1 MLQPCCHP
9 NSTYFHTQ
17 CTVTVHSS
25 LVESILEKG
34 LSNTTS
40 FLGLSACQ
48 LQAVECVFP
57 AVILTLALDG
67 VIIHT
72 FPNAPGSWYDSNI
85 DEKLYTKLIYHM
97 GYLLIE
103 YWFRWV
109 IRLNVLM
116 GLSLDFR
123 GFAGKGVI
131 GKSEESLASKSKLWL
146 SWLLSKSALWLVGC
160 HAMMNV
166 VIALFGSRNAE
177 SSFWPILSL
186 RPSMFGSKSWAWSST
201 RDKERDSKPEG
212 FQPWMLGHNCV
223 TNNKWEIANLDS
235 TQGMMKSTS

>member
-1 MLQPCCHP
+1 MKE
-9 NSTYFHTQ
+9 
-17 CTVTVHSS
+17 CTCDNNWLGKFWSEGDNDVNDVGQD
-25 LVESILEKG
+25 ESFSEVRRLK
-34 LSNTTS
+34 
-40 FLGLSACQ
+40 
-48 LQAVECVFP
+48 
-57 AVILTLALDG
+57 
-67 VIIHT
+67 
-72 FPNAPGSWYDSNI
+72 I
-85 DEKLYTKLIYHM
+85 DM

-131 GKSEESLASKSKLWL
+131 GKSEESLASKSKLRL
-146 SWLLSKSALWLVGC
+146 SCLLLKSALWLVGC

-166 VIALFGSRNAE
+166 VIALFGLRNAE

-201 RDKERDSKPEG
+201 RDSPVASGADQSEIWELDFQGSRSKSY
-212 FQPWMLGHNCV
+212 GHPPFFFLSSP
-223 TNNKWEIANLDS
+223 IHSL
-235 TQGMMKSTS
+235 TSSSHNDFIILFT

>member
-1 MLQPCCHP
+1 MKE
-9 NSTYFHTQ
+9 
-17 CTVTVHSS
+17 CTCDNNWLGQFRSEGDNDVNDVGQD
-25 LVESILEKG
+25 ESFSEVRRLK
-34 LSNTTS
+34 
-40 FLGLSACQ
+40 
-48 LQAVECVFP
+48 
-57 AVILTLALDG
+57 
-67 VIIHT
+67 
-72 FPNAPGSWYDSNI
+72 I
-85 DEKLYTKLIYHM
+85 DM

-131 GKSEESLASKSKLWL
+131 GKSEESLASKNKLQL

-177 SSFWPILSL
+177 LEVWHV
-186 RPSMFGSKSWAWSST
+186 T
-201 RDKERDSKPEG
+201 RTWIVIHKPCCSY
-212 FQPWMLGHNCV
+212 WLC
-223 TNNKWEIANLDS
+223 TC
-235 TQGMMKSTS
+235 